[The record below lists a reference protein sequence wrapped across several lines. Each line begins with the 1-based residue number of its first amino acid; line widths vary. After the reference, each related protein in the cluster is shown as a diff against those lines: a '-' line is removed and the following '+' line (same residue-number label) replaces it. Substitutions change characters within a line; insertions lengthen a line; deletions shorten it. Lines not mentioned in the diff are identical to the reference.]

1 MSHCHLSLDLADSL
15 ENDTD
20 NDNYGRTAECESREV
35 TAGEH
40 VDEQRE
46 NGDNGKEYRT
56 DKGDS

>member
-1 MSHCHLSLDLADSL
+1 MSHCHLSLDLTDGL
-15 ENDTD
+15 ENNTD
-20 NDNYGRTAECESREV
+20 DDDDGGTAECESRKV

-46 NGDNGKEYRT
+46 NGDNGEEYRT